1 LGELSAPPSFLE
13 KIVADCLPLYRAIT
27 RATVVDGRST
37 SFWLDKW
44 LVGEPLAT
52 RYPALF
58 SHSTRLHASV
68 ATVVAQGLDLQP
80 RLSTVAEA
88 ELASVHRLIDC
99 TRLGVGR
106 DGRAIDSPSAPRF
119 CSREAYRA
127 LSPVRPLDTSACVAW
142 SLRIPTKV
150 KIFMYLADIDRLSTR
165 ANLFYKHCAP
175 SSGCA
180 ACSLPETG
188 RHLFFDCPRA
198 AEVWNRLDVPIPAG
212 SFSLWD
218 LTTPASTPLDTWR
231 FVLAAI
237 LWFIWKSRNDLVF
250 NGVSHSTGSTLRR
263 AGDDIAVWRWRLR
276 PADRAPLDSLRAFVL
291 ARAVM

>member
-1 LGELSAPPSFLE
+1 M
-13 KIVADCLPLYRAIT
+13 
-27 RATVVDGRST
+27 
-37 SFWLDKW
+37 
-44 LVGEPLAT
+44 
-52 RYPALF
+52 
-58 SHSTRLHASV
+58 
-68 ATVVAQGLDLQP
+68 
-80 RLSTVAEA
+80 
-88 ELASVHRLIDC
+88 
-99 TRLGVGR
+99 
-106 DGRAIDSPSAPRF
+106 
-119 CSREAYRA
+119 
-127 LSPVRPLDTSACVAW
+127 
-142 SLRIPTKV
+142 KV

-188 RHLFFDCPRA
+188 GHLFFDCPRA
-198 AEVWNRLDVPIPAG
+198 AAVWNRLDVPIPDG

-218 LTTPASTPLDTWR
+218 LAAPASTPLDTWR

-237 LWFIWKSRNDLVF
+237 LWSIWKSRNDLVF

-263 AGDDIAVWRWRLR
+263 AGGYIAVWLWRLR